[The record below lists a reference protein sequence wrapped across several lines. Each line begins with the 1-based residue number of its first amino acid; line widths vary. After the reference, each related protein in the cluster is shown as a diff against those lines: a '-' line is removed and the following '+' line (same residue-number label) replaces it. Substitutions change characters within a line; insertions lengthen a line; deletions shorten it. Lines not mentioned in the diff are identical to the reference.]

1 MSDVSVKGNSAY
13 WQEHQKKWSQSG
25 LTQPRYC
32 EHAGISY
39 SAFCYWRQRIKEIAP
54 AQESPRF
61 VQIPSSP
68 LKPHTHPALQ
78 LALPNGVRIGIDE
91 NVNQSLLSI
100 VLNFVGGI

>member
-1 MSDVSVKGNSAY
+1 MSDVRVKGNSAY

-39 SAFCYWRQRIKEIAP
+39 STFCYWRQRIKEIAP
-54 AQESPRF
+54 AKESLF

-68 LKPHTHPALQ
+68 AKPHTQPALQ
-78 LALPNGVRIGIDE
+78 LALANGVRIGIDE
-91 NVNQSLLSI
+91 NINQSLLSI
-100 VLNFVGGI
+100 VLNFVGSM